1 MVEPSPLREFVVW
14 PLHITIVPWFPAED
28 EEKLDSLLTKIASSH
43 EAFIVEVGK
52 SELFG
57 RKDKLT
63 VNLVKDSGSLH
74 RLHWE
79 VFHTL
84 EKNGFSIHQKT
95 HMAEKY
101 KPYITHQGKKHSR
114 EGEELIISSF
124 TLVRQVRLKK
134 TGTMIKEVVKEY
146 SLQ

>member
-1 MVEPSPLREFVVW
+1 
-14 PLHITIVPWFPAED
+14 
-28 EEKLDSLLTKIASSH
+28 
-43 EAFIVEVGK
+43 
-52 SELFG
+52 
-57 RKDKLT
+57 
-63 VNLVKDSGSLH
+63 
-74 RLHWE
+74 
-79 VFHTL
+79 
-84 EKNGFSIHQKT
+84 
-95 HMAEKY
+95 MAEKY